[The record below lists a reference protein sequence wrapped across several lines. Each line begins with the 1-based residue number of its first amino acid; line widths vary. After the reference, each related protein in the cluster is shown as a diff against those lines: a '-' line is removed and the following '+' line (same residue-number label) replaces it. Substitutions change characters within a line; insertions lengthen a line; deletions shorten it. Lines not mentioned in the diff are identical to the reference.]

1 MRPVL
6 LALLLVLAA
15 GTVPAAEPFRLPVG
29 ARVTATAGNGEGW
42 SVTGE
47 VDAPLVQARA
57 RLMSAVTAADWAFLH
72 EIPLGKKNER
82 RILAFRRGAYELTV
96 MVWRVSV
103 DRSGFSY
110 GLSGKRGQGEK

>member
-6 LALLLVLAA
+6 LSLLLVLAA

-29 ARVTATAGNGEGW
+29 ARVMSTAADGKGW
-42 SVTGE
+42 SASGE
-47 VDAPLVQARA
+47 VNAPLVQARA
-57 RLMSAVTAADWAFLH
+57 RLMSAVTAADWTFLH
-72 EIPLGKKNER
+72 EIPLGRRNER
-82 RILAFRRGAYELTV
+82 RLLAFRRGAYELTV

>member
-1 MRPVL
+1 MRRL
-6 LALLLVLAA
+6 SFLLVILLAA

-29 ARVTATAGNGEGW
+29 ARVTATAGDGKGW
-42 SVTGE
+42 SVSGE
-47 VDAPLVQARA
+47 VNAPLVQARA

-72 EIPLGKKNER
+72 EIPLGKRNER
-82 RILAFRRGAYELTV
+82 RLLAFRRGAYELTV

-110 GLSGKRGQGEK
+110 GLSGIRGQGEK